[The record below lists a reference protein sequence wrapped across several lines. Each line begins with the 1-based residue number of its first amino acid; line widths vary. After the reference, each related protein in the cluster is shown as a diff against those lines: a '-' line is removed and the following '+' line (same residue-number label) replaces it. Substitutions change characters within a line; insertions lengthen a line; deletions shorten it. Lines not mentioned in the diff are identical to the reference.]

1 MNNALKD
8 KNFLFGFLFLFLF
21 VQFLALTISIYYIPQ
36 NIQLTIVN
44 DNPNSVW
51 NALFIVGYIIF
62 FSVVILILRKF
73 FKKQNYL
80 IVIEVLAFFGGISLI
95 FSLVLPTILSYI
107 TTIYLLLLKYYFKK
121 ETIYTKWYNNILL
134 AIAIAGSGSIIGLSL
149 GLIPVIVLL
158 ILLAIYDIISVFY
171 TKHMITLAN
180 MIIKKKISLIFVL
193 PTKKR
198 EYKLGGGDLVIPALV
213 SSSLFATLIK
223 TQGLLKT
230 VIPIIL
236 VWLASI
242 AGLVITFYILDKYRN
257 KLKALPA
264 LPIQVV
270 LMVLVIV
277 ITILLI

>member
-95 FSLVLPTILSYI
+95 FSLVLPTILSYL